1 MMLLTLP
8 SDVLEVLM
16 KLIILDSFETYDL
29 NYMKFVLCS
38 KETYHMFAKNMPYI
52 KYMLMIMETYLKAQK
67 MYLNEWK
74 LYLNHP
80 MLPVKS
86 FVSFGAY
93 QTNDYYEDNDG
104 FDTCYYSGRVN
115 FQELKIRTHEF
126 DYRYEYIVRDDL
138 FATKE
143 MVWCNNITM
152 MVGYIYRDL
161 TNHNL
166 HMKNYGSSSYKDIR
180 EVFPGLNM
188 CILSR
193 PIYTEDIFGG
203 YIENHKRNSIEYILL
218 LPSGDRLLDHM
229 SDCIIRFIE
238 KTTEFKV
245 REKIRICF
253 GDPKTEVGHIRI
265 PEYDDGTHPMKN
277 VNLCHFPL
285 NCNGCINC
293 QSFRYN
299 EYEHSVTENKHVQL
313 IEYHI

>member
-38 KETYHMFAKNMPYI
+38 KETYHMFSKNDMQHI

-67 MYLNEWK
+67 AYPNEWK

-80 MLPVKS
+80 LLPVETL
-86 FVSFGAY
+86 VSFGAY
-93 QTNDYYEDNDG
+93 QTNDYYEDGDG
-104 FDTCYYSGRVN
+104 FDACYYSGRVN
-115 FQELKIRTHEF
+115 FQVLKQRKHELG
-126 DYRYEYIVRDDL
+126 YRYEYILGDDL

-143 MVWCNNITM
+143 MTWCNNTNM
-152 MVGYIYRDL
+152 MIGYIYRGL

-166 HMKNYGSSSYKDIR
+166 HMKDYGLSSYKEIR
-180 EVFPGLNM
+180 DVFAGVKM

-193 PIYTEDIFGG
+193 RTFEGTIFESDI
-203 YIENHKRNSIEYILL
+203 EKESILL

-245 REKIRICF
+245 REKIPIRF
-253 GDPKTEVGHIRI
+253 GDPNTEVGYVRI
-265 PEYDDGTHPMKN
+265 PEYDDETHPMKN
-277 VNLCHFPL
+277 VGSCHFPL

-293 QSFRYN
+293 QPFHYD
-299 EYEHSVTENKHVQL
+299 EHEHSVTENRNEKL
-313 IEYHI
+313 IAYYF